1 MIDWSTEDYAQT
13 YADSLYTPPEDDYV
27 VVKTKP
33 VKPVPVSDRGVQSQ
47 GSARGINQQRT
58 EPKFG
63 DLCCGS
69 SLSGSSCGCGSSLS
83 GCGCGSFK
91 SGCASRIRDAET
103 PVIVGNRY
111 IAPFEQTAYV
121 PTFRGGYHGTQHGTF
136 EGFRGGTTPHMSQ
149 ADMIKIFLHIIIIA
163 VLAAI
168 LVEMRVSA
176 RVSTRVSAMQA
187 AALPV
192 TLAT

>member
-69 SLSGSSCGCGSSLS
+69 SLSGCGSSKS
-83 GCGCGSFK
+83 GC
-91 SGCASRIRDAET
+91 GCASRIRDAET

-192 TLAT
+192 TSAT